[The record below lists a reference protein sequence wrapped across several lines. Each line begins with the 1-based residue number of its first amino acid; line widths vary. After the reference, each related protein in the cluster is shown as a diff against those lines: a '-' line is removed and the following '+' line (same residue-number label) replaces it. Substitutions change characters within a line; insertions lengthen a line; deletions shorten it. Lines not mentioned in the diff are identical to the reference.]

1 MWNSSDA
8 LPPLLFRIK
17 DRYERYNQRGL
28 HHPPTGVSAMSTFP
42 LFNVVLGAD
51 LGNFG
56 VPEFDFGA
64 DFGAAFSNFGGDFD
78 NFGDFFG
85 ISVSI
90 EWDDVSLSASVQSPR
105 RRRRQRRKRRP
116 NRLFSVE
123 SVLTYY
129 RFQSQD
135 SCNLWATLW
144 FEEQHGHRENG
155 QECTFVEVKQTIS

>member
-1 MWNSSDA
+1 MRTWNSSDT
-8 LPPLLFRIK
+8 LSPLLFQIE

-42 LFNVVLGAD
+42 LFNVVLGSD

-56 VPEFDFGA
+56 EDFAAEFDFGA

-85 ISVSI
+85 SSVSI
-90 EWDDVSLSASVQSPR
+90 EWDDFSLSASVQSPR

-116 NRLFSVE
+116 NQLFSVE
-123 SVLTYY
+123 SVLTSCWYT
-129 RFQSQD
+129 RF
-135 SCNLWATLW
+135 TRP
-144 FEEQHGHRENG
+144 GMTRELTHELSSSDRYG
-155 QECTFVEVKQTIS
+155 DFRAFFCM